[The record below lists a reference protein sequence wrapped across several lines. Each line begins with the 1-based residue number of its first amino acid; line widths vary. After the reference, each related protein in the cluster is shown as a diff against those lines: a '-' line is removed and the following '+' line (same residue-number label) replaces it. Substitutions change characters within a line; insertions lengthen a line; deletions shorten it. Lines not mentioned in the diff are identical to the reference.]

1 MTGRARG
8 WTITLNNYSEEEWK
22 NINEFAQLHTEKYI
36 FGKEVGE
43 SGTPHIQGYVYF
55 KNPKD
60 MKGVKKILNNNK
72 LHLEVAKGNT
82 KQNLSYCSKDGKYE
96 SKGMEDPIEWKPEN
110 GKEYEIYTKSMLDE
124 IFLMLRKMDSERSI
138 CYSRKI
144 EYEKENAKIEKRK
157 IEEGYYDYDEE

>member
-8 WTITLNNYSEEEWK
+8 WTVTLNNYNEEEW
-22 NINEFAQLHTEKYI
+22 NIINENAQLHSEKFI

-43 SGTPHIQGYVYF
+43 SGTPHIQGYIYF

-60 MKGVKKILNNNK
+60 MNGVKKILNNKK

-82 KQNLSYCSKDGKYE
+82 KQNLAYCSKDGKYK
-96 SKGMEDPIEWKPEN
+96 SKGMEDAIEWKPEN
-110 GKEYEIYTKSMLDE
+110 GKEFETYTKSMLDD
-124 IFLMLRKMDSERSI
+124 IFLKLRKMESERSI

-144 EYEKENAKIEKRK
+144 EYEAKKLKEENRK
-157 IEEGYYDYDEE
+157 IEDGYYDYDEE